1 LTLPEIGW
9 SIHIQ
14 NSQYIDKASPLSS
27 SEQVKLSIN
36 NVYDMRGNALQCNS
50 VLTVV
55 ILLVIF
61 GLGITFVS
69 EFLSEAAAENDAFSV
84 QETNSTNDK
93 KDVFGVSEIYPT
105 AIGGREW
112 FVNMTNPAN
121 SSHFSET
128 GGFELIKQNDG
139 SWRVNST
146 HVRLVVET
154 PKNMTEWKNVEITG
168 YAKLSLPTDINSTS
182 SVDSNSNHFATNNSE
197 SEEIDDLAFIGR
209 SGRHSSQAPCEGT
222 AYVGGLH
229 NEGSVGWK
237 KEIWHTGGY
246 TDERAKNTVTKP
258 ILDRWVGWKVII
270 YDLQMNNQT
279 AVKLESFLDDHNNDS
294 WKKVTEIIDSGGW
307 YSRSSDEEFFSAD
320 CGRMRDQIIIEPGP
334 FVIFRTDNLI
344 LDFKNL
350 SVREIDPSLA

>member
-1 LTLPEIGW
+1 MANTL
-9 SIHIQ
+9 S
-14 NSQYIDKASPLSS
+14 N
-27 SEQVKLSIN
+27 SEQVKWSIS
-36 NVYDMRGNALQCNS
+36 NVYNMRGNVLQYYS
-50 VLTVV
+50 VLTIV
-55 ILLVIF
+55 IILAIF
-61 GLGITFVS
+61 QLGITLVS
-69 EFLSEAAAENDAFSV
+69 EFLSEADAKNDAFSV
-84 QETNSTNDK
+84 QESNSTNDK
-93 KDVFGVSEIYPT
+93 KDIFGVSEIYPT

-121 SSHFSET
+121 STHFSET
-128 GGFELIKQNDG
+128 DGFELVEQNDG

-154 PKNMTEWKNVEITG
+154 PQNMTEWKNVEITG
-168 YAKLSLPTDINSTS
+168 YAKLSLPTDVNSTS
-182 SVDSNSNHFATNNSE
+182 SFDSNSSNSATNNSE
-197 SEEIDDLAFIGR
+197 SDEIDDLAFIGR

-246 TDERAKNTVTKP
+246 TDERAKNIVTKP
-258 ILDRWVGWKVII
+258 ILDRWVGWKVVI
-270 YDLQMNNQT
+270 YDLQVNNQT
-279 AVKLESFLDDHNNDS
+279 AVKLESYLDDHNNDS
-294 WKKVTEIIDSGGW
+294 WKKVTDIIDNGGW

-320 CGRMRDQIIIEPGP
+320 CGKMRDQIIVEPGP

-350 SVREIDPSLA
+350 SVREIDPPMA

>member
-1 LTLPEIGW
+1 M
-9 SIHIQ
+9 
-14 NSQYIDKASPLSS
+14 K
-27 SEQVKLSIN
+27 
-36 NVYDMRGNALQCNS
+36 GNAFQFHS
-50 VLTVV
+50 VFT
-55 ILLVIF
+55 IITIF
-61 GLGITFVS
+61 TIFHIGITAEL
-69 EFLSEAAAENDAFSV
+69 EFLFDATAANDAFSV
-84 QETNSTNDK
+84 QDTDFMNRQ
-93 KDVFGVSEIYPT
+93 KDIFGISEMYPT
-105 AIGGREW
+105 VSGGREW

-128 GGFELIKQNDG
+128 GGFELIKQSDG

-154 PKNMTEWKNVEITG
+154 PSHMTDWKNVEITG
-168 YAKLSLPTDINSTS
+168 YAKLSLPPIVNSTS
-182 SVDSNSNHFATNNSE
+182 SSNSNSNSNSISSPMNNSE

-209 SGRHSSQAPCEGT
+209 SGRHSSEVPCEGT

-229 NEGSVGWK
+229 SEGSVGWK

-246 TDERAKNTVTKP
+246 TDERARNLVTEP

-270 YDLQMNNQT
+270 YDMHLNNET
-279 AVKLESFLDDHNNDS
+279 AVKLESYLDDHNNDS

-307 YSRSSDEEFFSAD
+307 YSRSTDEEFFTAD
-320 CGRMRDQIIIEPGP
+320 CGKGRDHIIAEAGP

-350 SVREIDPSLA
+350 SVREIDPSTDLNE